1 LCSGCLV
8 PPWST
13 IPQAPLRSRT
23 VGFPESGSGLGS
35 ARHFSETALP
45 GPGRFKSLAHI
56 RPTTLQFC
64 CLLVPTL
71 PRTASQLCVWGPLEV
86 IRTTE
91 CPEPLCL
98 GWALP
103 TSQGDSKVTS
113 EGVTP
118 LSQLLRAHASDHGP
132 PRASV
137 IPWSWGLCRLSRVPA
152 GPWPFPTLSLPSLW
166 RCLDPYPAV
175 FVRCTYP
182 FLPQRQ
188 RPHVTRNTFG
198 TRENPCKATS
208 TGSAVSGLQ
217 SFADVQAPPLARPPD
232 RSHRSPQTGRPG
244 RLHHASP
251 EGLPASG
258 CGIATCL
265 IWAIDIAGLA
275 PARWQPCRLLLPAL
289 RFPARFMPRVMRPLV
304 LGVLSAVGVVPGS
317 C

>member
-1 LCSGCLV
+1 V
-8 PPWST
+8 PR
-13 IPQAPLRSRT
+13 APL
-23 VGFPESGSGLGS
+23 
-35 ARHFSETALP
+35 P
-45 GPGRFKSLAHI
+45 GMGVTHR
-56 RPTTLQFC
+56 
-64 CLLVPTL
+64 
-71 PRTASQLCVWGPLEV
+71 
-86 IRTTE
+86 
-91 CPEPLCL
+91 
-98 GWALP
+98 
-103 TSQGDSKVTS
+103 QGDSKVTS

-132 PRASV
+132 PHASV

-175 FVRCTYP
+175 FVRCPYP

-251 EGLPASG
+251 RRLPALG

-265 IWAIDIAGLA
+265 HGHLT
-275 PARWQPCRLLLPAL
+275 RLDLHQLDGSL
-289 RFPARFMPRVMRPLV
+289 VGCSFPHCAF
-304 LGVLSAVGVVPGS
+304 LSAS
-317 C
+317 CRGL